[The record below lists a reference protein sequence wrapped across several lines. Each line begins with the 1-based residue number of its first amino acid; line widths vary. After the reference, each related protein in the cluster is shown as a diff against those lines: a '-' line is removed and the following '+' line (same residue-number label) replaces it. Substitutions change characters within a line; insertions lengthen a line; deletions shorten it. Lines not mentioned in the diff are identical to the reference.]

1 MIGALWTGIS
11 GLKTAQSAI
20 DNESNNVANV
30 NTIGYKA
37 SRVSFADMMYQ
48 DSIGKGSR
56 VTNAEKQ
63 YTQGS
68 MKGTES
74 SYDLALYGDGFFVV
88 RNVDSTGT
96 SETLYTRAGN
106 MRMGDN
112 GTLQDAN
119 GYEVQGWAMSPV
131 DPSSDIIS
139 TNNNWTSFNQF
150 FTEIAG
156 NQIVKFPSRV
166 ETYAAKMTDYAESA
180 RSDSTVLSGSGIKNY
195 ASKVSDIEALVTN
208 YNDALSRYAENP
220 EATSSPSQAQ
230 RSVIDFPDGASSSLN
245 AEGEQ
250 IYVFINGDKYTQ
262 DYVQEIAT
270 PEFITAIVGPIADL
284 DGDGTADAQ
293 GDYDVLASRA
303 ATYKAMADRISNI
316 TGLNAYTIDVSAA
329 NNPSTAFSDVINGR
343 IMIESI
349 IPGEEF
355 VIGDIAESSDNI
367 EIQGTTTTITES
379 VQGTGQGAVDSAMR
393 ALRSAVAGNQ
403 YDVYQQSDVLTD
415 DNGISVPWDG
425 TNSVLTY
432 TMSID
437 GTDYTITTTPG
448 QSYDASIAELIT
460 SIETAAPHP
469 EITDKVSAKL
479 VNGELVIKSNTTGE
493 EFTGIMRYDPT
504 GTGTPVY
511 RKEKNLELS
520 GNTGAG
526 AEFMQ
531 IISTVDQETSRT
543 SLQLK
548 LDSLGLTD
556 ESFGEISVDE
566 TGLVTMTQDGVDFV
580 IGQIAIAQFSNNIG
594 LESIGDNL
602 LKETTKSGTAI
613 YTINNDNS
621 TTVNEKNLELS
632 TADLSES
639 LVNLMVFQRAFEANS
654 KSITTS
660 DELLTT
666 LIQLK
671 R

>member
-150 FTEIAG
+150 FSEIAG
-156 NQIVKFPSRV
+156 NQVVKFPSRV

-180 RSDSTVLSGSGIKNY
+180 RSDSLVLTGSGIKNY

-208 YNDALSRYAENP
+208 YNNALSKYAENP

-230 RSVIDFPDGASSSLN
+230 RTVIDFPDGASSSLN

-270 PEFITAIVGPIADL
+270 PKFMAAAATALGPIADL

-316 TGLNAYTIDVSAA
+316 TGLKAYTVDISAA
-329 NNPSTAFSDVINGR
+329 YNPSTAFSDVLNGR

-367 EIQGTTTTITES
+367 EVQGTSTTITDS

-393 ALRSAVAGNQ
+393 ALRSAVAGKQ
-403 YDVYQQSDVLTD
+403 YDVYREADVLAD
-415 DNGISVPWDG
+415 DNGNPIVWDSAND
-425 TNSVLTY
+425 TLSY

-437 GTDYTITTTPG
+437 GTDYTLTTATTLT
-448 QSYDASIAELIT
+448 YDEAVASLI
-460 SIETAAPHP
+460 SQINSAAIP
-469 EITDKVSAKL
+469 EITDKVSAEL
-479 VNGELVIKSNTTGE
+479 VNGQLVIKSNTTGE
-493 EFTGIMRYDPT
+493 EFSGVMRYFDN
-504 GTGTPVY
+504 GTEY
-511 RKEKNLELS
+511 RKDKNLELS

-580 IGQIAIAQFSNNIG
+580 IGQIAIAQFANNIG

>member
-150 FTEIAG
+150 FSEIAG
-156 NQIVKFPSRV
+156 NQVVKFPSRV

-180 RSDSTVLSGSGIKNY
+180 RSDSLVLTGSGIKNY

-208 YNDALSRYAENP
+208 YNNALSKYAENP

-230 RSVIDFPDGASSSLN
+230 RTVIDFPDGASSSLN

-270 PEFITAIVGPIADL
+270 PEFITAVGAGIGDL
-284 DGDGTADAQ
+284 DGDGSSDGQ

-367 EIQGTTTTITES
+367 EVQGTSTTITDS

-393 ALRSAVAGNQ
+393 ALRSAVAGKQ
-403 YDVYQQSDVLTD
+403 YDVYREADVVAD
-415 DNGISVPWDG
+415 DNGNPIVWDNAND
-425 TNSVLTY
+425 TLSY

-437 GTDYTITTTPG
+437 GTDYTLTTATG
-448 QSYDASIAELIT
+448 LTYDQAVASLI
-460 SIETAAPHP
+460 SQINSAATP
-469 EITDKVSAKL
+469 EITDKVSAEL
-479 VNGELVIKSNTTGE
+479 VNGQLLIKSNTTGE
-493 EFTGIMRYDPT
+493 EFSGVMRYFDN
-504 GTGTPVY
+504 GTEY
-511 RKEKNLELS
+511 RKDKNLELS

-580 IGQIAIAQFSNNIG
+580 IGQIAIAQFANNIG

-602 LKETTKSGTAI
+602 LKETKVKKKVRSR
-613 YTINNDNS
+613 
-621 TTVNEKNLELS
+621 EKV
-632 TADLSES
+632 A
-639 LVNLMVFQRAFEANS
+639 
-654 KSITTS
+654 K
-660 DELLTT
+660 
-666 LIQLK
+666 
-671 R
+671 

>member
-88 RNVDSTGT
+88 KNVDATGT

-156 NQIVKFPSRV
+156 NQVVKFPSRV

-180 RSDSTVLSGSGIKNY
+180 RSDSLVLTGSGIKNY

-208 YNDALSRYAENP
+208 YNNALSKYAENP

-230 RSVIDFPDGASSSLN
+230 RTIIDFPDGGSSSLN
-245 AEGEQ
+245 AESEQ

-270 PEFITAIVGPIADL
+270 PEFITAVGPGIGDL
-284 DGDGTADAQ
+284 DGDGNLDGQ

-316 TGLNAYTIDVSAA
+316 TGLNAYTIDVSTA

-367 EIQGTTTTITES
+367 EVQGTSTTITDS

-403 YDVYQQSDVLTD
+403 YDVYQEADVVADDNGNPLLWGASDVLT
-415 DNGISVPWDG
+415 
-425 TNSVLTY
+425 
-432 TMSID
+432 
-437 GTDYTITTTPG
+437 YTITIDGVDQTLTT
-448 QSYDASIAELIT
+448 SAAADYDTAVNDLIT
-460 SIETAAPHP
+460 QINTAINPA
-469 EITDKVSAKL
+469 ITDLVSAEL
-479 VNGELVIKSNTTGE
+479 VNGQLVIKSNTTGE
-493 EFTGIMRYDPT
+493 EFSGVMRYNAGGVPPG
-504 GTGTPVY
+504 GTEY

-566 TGLVTMTQDGVDFV
+566 TGLVTMTQDGVNFV
-580 IGQIAIAQFSNNIG
+580 IGQIAIAQFANNIG

>member
-156 NQIVKFPSRV
+156 NQVVKFPSRV

-180 RSDSTVLSGSGIKNY
+180 RSDSLVLTGSGIKNY
-195 ASKVSDIEALVTN
+195 ASKISDIEALVTN
-208 YNDALSRYAENP
+208 YNNALSKYAENP

-230 RSVIDFPDGASSSLN
+230 RTVIDFPDGGSSSLN

-270 PEFITAIVGPIADL
+270 PEFIAAVGTGIGDL
-284 DGDGTADAQ
+284 DGDGNVDGQ

-367 EIQGTTTTITES
+367 EVQGTSTTITDS

-393 ALRSAVAGNQ
+393 ALRSAVAGKQ
-403 YDVYQQSDVLTD
+403 YDVYREADVVAD
-415 DNGISVPWDG
+415 DNGNPIVWDNAND
-425 TNSVLTY
+425 TLSY

-437 GTDYTITTTPG
+437 GTDYTLTTATG
-448 QSYDASIAELIT
+448 LTYDQAVASLI
-460 SIETAAPHP
+460 SQINSAATP
-469 EITDKVSAKL
+469 EITDKVSAEL
-479 VNGELVIKSNTTGE
+479 VNGQLVIKSNTTGE
-493 EFTGIMRYDPT
+493 EFSGVMRYFDN
-504 GTGTPVY
+504 GTEY
-511 RKEKNLELS
+511 RKDKNLELS

-580 IGQIAIAQFSNNIG
+580 IGQIAIAQFANNIG

>member
-150 FTEIAG
+150 FSEIAG
-156 NQIVKFPSRV
+156 NQVVKFPSRV

-180 RSDSTVLSGSGIKNY
+180 RSDSLVLTGSGIKNY

-208 YNDALSRYAENP
+208 YNNALSKYAENP

-230 RSVIDFPDGASSSLN
+230 RTVIDFPDGGSSSLN

-270 PEFITAIVGPIADL
+270 PEFIAAVGTGIGDL
-284 DGDGTADAQ
+284 DGDGNVDGQ

-316 TGLNAYTIDVSAA
+316 TGLNAYTIDISAA

-367 EIQGTTTTITES
+367 EVQGTSTTITDS

-393 ALRSAVAGNQ
+393 ALRSAVAGKQ
-403 YDVYQQSDVLTD
+403 YDVYREADVVAD
-415 DNGISVPWDG
+415 DNGNPIVWDNAND
-425 TNSVLTY
+425 TLSY

-437 GTDYTITTTPG
+437 GTDYTLTTATG
-448 QSYDASIAELIT
+448 LTYDQAVASLI
-460 SIETAAPHP
+460 SQINSAATP
-469 EITDKVSAKL
+469 EITDKVSAEL
-479 VNGELVIKSNTTGE
+479 VNGQLVIKSNTTGE
-493 EFTGIMRYDPT
+493 EFSGVMRYFDN
-504 GTGTPVY
+504 GTEY
-511 RKEKNLELS
+511 RKDKNLELS

-580 IGQIAIAQFSNNIG
+580 IGQIAIAQFANNIG

>member
-150 FTEIAG
+150 FSEIAG
-156 NQIVKFPSRV
+156 NQVVKFPSRV

-180 RSDSTVLSGSGIKNY
+180 RSDSLVLTGSGIKNY

-208 YNDALSRYAENP
+208 YNNALSKYAENP

-230 RSVIDFPDGASSSLN
+230 RTVIDFPDGGSSSLN

-270 PEFITAIVGPIADL
+270 PKFMAAAATALGPIADL

-316 TGLNAYTIDVSAA
+316 TGLKAYTVDISAA
-329 NNPSTAFSDVINGR
+329 YNPSTAFSDVLNGR

-367 EIQGTTTTITES
+367 EVQGTSTTITDS

-393 ALRSAVAGNQ
+393 ALRSAVAGKQ
-403 YDVYQQSDVLTD
+403 YDVYREADVLAD
-415 DNGISVPWDG
+415 DNGNPIVWDSAND
-425 TNSVLTY
+425 TLSY

-437 GTDYTITTTPG
+437 GTDYTLTTATTLT
-448 QSYDASIAELIT
+448 YDEAVASLI
-460 SIETAAPHP
+460 SQINSAAIP
-469 EITDKVSAKL
+469 EITDKVSAEL
-479 VNGELVIKSNTTGE
+479 VNGQLVIKSNTTGE
-493 EFTGIMRYDPT
+493 EFSGVMRYFDN
-504 GTGTPVY
+504 GTEY
-511 RKEKNLELS
+511 RKDKNLELS

-580 IGQIAIAQFSNNIG
+580 IGQIAIAQFANNIG